1 MAEPLR
7 IEDYVSPLPT
17 SLEAEEG
24 DLSQVK
30 KITRSVAQTERRVA
44 LTVEGI
50 ERLLRKVKAEP
61 PTNLDEVILHLQ
73 EMEESAAADLAP
85 AARALNAH
93 REVLAEAASPRL
105 RLEGLTLLERLGR
118 SLAPGLE
125 ALRDA
130 RWELMA
136 LRSELNRGHEERVA
150 FDGSR
155 SLQELLG
162 SLKS

>member
-7 IEDYVSPLPT
+7 IEDYISPLPT
-17 SLEAEEG
+17 QLDLGEVGQSLVEEI
-24 DLSQVK
+24 S
-30 KITRSVAQTERRVA
+30 RSVAQTEQKVA
-44 LTVEGI
+44 LTVEGVQ
-50 ERLLRKVKAEP
+50 RLLQTIKSDP
-61 PTNLDEVILHLQ
+61 PTNLNEVIFQLQ

-85 AARALNAH
+85 AAKALAAH
-93 REVLAEAASPRL
+93 RSVLAESADPRF
-105 RLEGLTLLERLGR
+105 RLKALNLVERLGR
-118 SLAPGLE
+118 SLESGLE

-136 LRSELNRGHEERVA
+136 LRSELNRDHEERVA
-150 FDGSR
+150 LDGTR

>member
-17 SLEAEEG
+17 PSELEGG
-24 DLSQVK
+24 DPSQVE
-30 KITRSVAQTERRVA
+30 KITRSVAQIERRVA

-50 ERLLRKVKAEP
+50 ERLLRKIKAEP
-61 PTNLDEVILHLQ
+61 PTNLNEVILHLQ

-85 AARALNAH
+85 AARALEAH
-93 REVLAEAASPRL
+93 RDVLAEAANPRL
-105 RLEGLTLLERLGR
+105 RLKGLNLVERLGK

-136 LRSELNRGHEERVA
+136 LRSELHRGNEERVS

-155 SLQELLG
+155 NLQELLG